1 MPILKRSVPIGPLI
15 AAIVLSVFWIG
26 LGSLIVEGARVR
38 DFLNLYTGS
47 SLARDG
53 DFSQLF
59 DRETQLRRERE
70 LVPATE
76 ELYPFVRPHFYAAIL
91 APLSL
96 IPFSVAFWVWLALH
110 SVLLIGCWTWASQRF
125 GPDALIFGSL
135 YLPTAVG
142 IAHGQDCVFLLVI
155 VIAAYVAAD
164 QGKDMT
170 AGALLAIGLIKFHL
184 LFLVPVAMVLRGK
197 WRLLQGFCAV
207 AALEVA
213 VSAVVSGWS
222 GMKQYVDLLLAKDIR
237 GLSPSP
243 ELMINVHS
251 IPNNFGIDQPA
262 VSALSVALVIGLVVV
277 GVRGAP
283 LWRWL
288 SVALVGSLLV
298 PPHVYG
304 YDASMLL
311 LPVWLALFSSK
322 KLWTR
327 LMALAL
333 GAPPVFFL
341 SMAGPPWSVL
351 PALVLLLF
359 LTALAWENYQEQR
372 RKTQLAQLNRRG

>member
-1 MPILKRSVPIGPLI
+1 MPILKRPVPIGTLI
-15 AAIVLSVFWIG
+15 AAIALSVFWIG
-26 LGSLIVEGARVR
+26 IGSLLVEGARDR
-38 DFLNLYTGS
+38 DFLNLYTGA
-47 SLARDG
+47 SLAG
-53 DFSQLF
+53 EGEFSQLF
-59 DRETQLRRERE
+59 DPETQLRRERE

-76 ELYPFVRPHFYAAIL
+76 ELYPFVRPHFYAVIL

-96 IPFSVAFWVWLALH
+96 IPFSAAFWVWLALH
-110 SVLLIGCWTWASQRF
+110 SILLIGCWTWASQRF

-155 VIAAYVAAD
+155 AIAAYAAAGK
-164 QGKDMT
+164 GKDLA
-170 AGALLAIGLIKFHL
+170 AGALLAVGLLKFHL
-184 LFLVPVAMVLRGK
+184 LLLVPVAMVLRRK
-197 WRLLQGFCAV
+197 WRFLQGFCAV

-213 VSAVVSGWS
+213 VSAIVAGWS
-222 GMKQYVDLLLAKDIR
+222 GMKQYADLLLAKDIR

-251 IPNNFGIDQPA
+251 IPKNFGIDQPLI
-262 VSALSVALVIGLVVV
+262 SATLVILVLGLVAL

-304 YDASMLL
+304 YDASILL

-322 KLWTR
+322 KLWAR

-333 GAPPVFFL
+333 AAPPVFFL
-341 SMAGPPWSVL
+341 SMAGAPWSVL

-359 LTALAWENYQEQR
+359 LTALAWENHQEQR
-372 RKTQLAQLNRRG
+372 ANTQQAPEEA

>member
-1 MPILKRSVPIGPLI
+1 MPILKRSVPVGTLI
-15 AAIVLSVFWIG
+15 AAIAFSVFWIG
-26 LGSLIVEGARVR
+26 IGSLIVEGARVR

-91 APLSL
+91 TPLSL
-96 IPFSVAFWVWLALH
+96 IPFAAAFWVWLALH
-110 SVLLIGCWTWASQRF
+110 SALLIGCWTWASQRF

-164 QGKDMT
+164 QGKDMS

-184 LFLVPVAMVLRGK
+184 LLLVPVAMALRGK

-251 IPNNFGIDQPA
+251 IPKNFGIDQPA
-262 VSALSVALVIGLVVV
+262 VSAISVALVIGLVVV
-277 GVRGAP
+277 GGRGAP

-311 LPVWLALFSSK
+311 LPVWLALFLSK

-333 GAPPVFFL
+333 GTPPVFFV
-341 SMAGPPWSVL
+341 SMAGAPWSVL
-351 PALVLLLF
+351 PAVVLLLF

-372 RKTQLAQLNRRG
+372 GETPLASETA

>member
-1 MPILKRSVPIGPLI
+1 MSIFKRSVPIGTLI
-15 AAIVLSVFWIG
+15 AAIALSVFWIG
-26 LGSLIVEGARVR
+26 IGSLIVEGARVR
-38 DFLNLYTGS
+38 DFLNLYTGAS
-47 SLARDG
+47 IARDG

-59 DRETQLRRERE
+59 DPQTQLRRERK
-70 LVPATE
+70 LVPATG

-96 IPFSVAFWVWLALH
+96 IPFSAAFWVWLTLH

-142 IAHGQDCVFLLVI
+142 VAHGQDSVFLLVI
-155 VIAAYVAAD
+155 AIAAYVAAD
-164 QGKDMT
+164 RGKDLT
-170 AGALLAIGLIKFHL
+170 AGALLAIGLMKFHL
-184 LFLVPVAMVLRGK
+184 LFLLPVALVLRGK
-197 WRLLQGFCAV
+197 WRILQGFCVV
-207 AALEVA
+207 AALEVG
-213 VSAVVSGWS
+213 VSAIVSGWS
-222 GMKQYVDLLLAKDIR
+222 GMKQYADLLLAKDIR

-251 IPNNFGIDQPA
+251 IPSNFGIDHAA
-262 VSALSVALVIGLVVV
+262 VSAIAVALVIGLVVV

-311 LPVWLALFSSK
+311 LPVWLTLFLSK

-333 GAPPVFFL
+333 GAPPVFFV
-341 SMAGPPWSVL
+341 SMAGAPWSVL

-359 LTALAWENYQEQR
+359 LTALAWENYQEGR
-372 RKTQLAQLNRRG
+372 CRPGRIAG

>member
-1 MPILKRSVPIGPLI
+1 MPILKRSVPIGTLL
-15 AAIVLSVFWIG
+15 AAIVFSVFWIG
-26 LGSLIVEGARVR
+26 IGSLIVEGARVR
-38 DFLNLYTGS
+38 DFLSLYTGS

-59 DRETQLRRERE
+59 DQETQLRRERE
-70 LVPATE
+70 LVPATK
-76 ELYPFVRPHFYAAIL
+76 ELYPFIRPHFYAAIL

-96 IPFSVAFWVWLALH
+96 IPFSAAFWVWLALH
-110 SVLLIGCWTWASQRF
+110 SVLLIGCWTWASERF
-125 GPDALIFGSL
+125 GPDALIYGSL

-155 VIAAYVAAD
+155 VIAAYIAAD
-164 QGKDMT
+164 RHKDRT

-184 LFLVPVAMVLRGK
+184 LFLVPVAMVLRRK

-222 GMKQYVDLLLAKDIR
+222 GMKQYVDLLLAKDIQR
-237 GLSPSP
+237 LSPSP

-251 IPNNFGIDQPA
+251 IPRNFGIDQPA
-262 VSALSVALVIGLVVV
+262 ISALSVALVIGLVVV

-311 LPVWLALFSSK
+311 LPVWLALFLSK

-341 SMAGPPWSVL
+341 SMAGSPWSVL

-359 LTALAWENYQEQR
+359 LMALAWENFQER
-372 RKTQLAQLNRRG
+372 RAETRLA

>member
-1 MPILKRSVPIGPLI
+1 M
-15 AAIVLSVFWIG
+15 
-26 LGSLIVEGARVR
+26 
-38 DFLNLYTGS
+38 
-47 SLARDG
+47 
-53 DFSQLF
+53 
-59 DRETQLRRERE
+59 
-70 LVPATE
+70 
-76 ELYPFVRPHFYAAIL
+76 
-91 APLSL
+91 
-96 IPFSVAFWVWLALH
+96 IPFSAAFWVWLALH

-125 GPDALIFGSL
+125 GPDALIFRSL

-197 WRLLQGFCAV
+197 WHLLQGFWAV

-243 ELMINVHS
+243 ELMINIHR
-251 IPNNFGIDQPA
+251 IPKNFGIDQPA

-288 SVALVGSLLV
+288 SVALAGSLLV

-311 LPVWLALFSSK
+311 LVWLALFSSK

-341 SMAGPPWSVL
+341 SMAGAPWSVL

-359 LTALAWENYQEQR
+359 LTALARENYQEQR